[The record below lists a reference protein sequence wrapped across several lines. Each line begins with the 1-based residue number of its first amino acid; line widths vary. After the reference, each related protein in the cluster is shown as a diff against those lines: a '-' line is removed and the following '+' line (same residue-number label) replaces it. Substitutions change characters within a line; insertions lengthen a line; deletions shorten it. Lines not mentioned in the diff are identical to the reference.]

1 MPERLTKKKSL
12 LDATE
17 ANVGLL
23 VKYYSVEQG
32 RGRGADERLKSLAG
46 TGRIALK
53 VTQFQQDDQLAL
65 CVAMH
70 TYMGLLLKI
79 AGPHFEWGE
88 TSQSAVVTELGSR
101 LLLCADLLEQYL
113 SQRIPLGW
121 NDDKVYLQSAYI
133 NLFRATFAVSAA
145 QVRTRQNRD
154 FVDGRQL
161 SKEDVAQLQRALKA
175 ALRWMSRPYSCT
187 LNRHLYVEMLK
198 TKRSI
203 DKYVRYLES
212 HISGAVTLLVEMNML
227 EGFVDKQ
234 QTTEAVVSSE
244 YSSAQA
250 YMACFK
256 TASSYISRF
265 KTAWRGSLLGHLV
278 KVTRSNQSA
287 PQCVMLFF
295 LKPLLPADDW
305 KTQLHAL
312 EVDFNRQR
320 LEKGCAPVRLTIND
334 LALALQKHSGSR
346 AFTVRQLIDDLFIKE
361 LHYRRLNL
369 PTHRRSWSK
378 GVPKS

>member
-17 ANVGLL
+17 ANVGLF
-23 VKYYSVEQG
+23 VKYYSVEQV

-121 NDDKVYLQSAYI
+121 NDDKVYLQSAYT

-203 DKYVRYLES
+203 DKYVSHLERD
-212 HISGAVTLLVEMNML
+212 ISGAVTLLVEMNML
-227 EGFVDKQ
+227 EGFVDQQ
-234 QTTEAVVSSE
+234 QTTDES
-244 YSSAQA
+244 
-250 YMACFK
+250 
-256 TASSYISRF
+256 
-265 KTAWRGSLLGHLV
+265 
-278 KVTRSNQSA
+278 TRI
-287 PQCVMLFF
+287 P
-295 LKPLLPADDW
+295 
-305 KTQLHAL
+305 
-312 EVDFNRQR
+312 
-320 LEKGCAPVRLTIND
+320 
-334 LALALQKHSGSR
+334 
-346 AFTVRQLIDDLFIKE
+346 
-361 LHYRRLNL
+361 
-369 PTHRRSWSK
+369 
-378 GVPKS
+378 